1 MELSGNDSFTPQS
14 SSTQLSI
21 EQEFIISKTLLTH
34 ESDMIRVDCK
44 ILFQAME
51 NVMLYASNSN
61 NTVDVNALDS
71 IESFAAKETLEH
83 AIYKLSRAILCE
95 CHNTT
100 DMHARTI
107 VLLEMLGNYRW
118 DAKVVLILTAF
129 AISYGEFRL
138 ILEVYSHNALAA
150 SLAVLK
156 NLCWR
161 NSEALRPQFKAME
174 MLIKEMV
181 ELAKCVVRFEGLPL
195 QLVLHDDHACT
206 LMADAK
212 SKIYLATYWIFR
224 STLTSAS
231 QITDLIAMNQ
241 ENSNTT
247 VNAAWGLSSLA
258 LRLSRLCSSLRMQVD
273 AYQEQIEPKLYEKLT
288 VLLEDHTKV
297 DNQEL
302 LHLFFSL
309 NDDLPLKDSSSREKV
324 GISTLKHK
332 VVMLLVSKPDLLP
345 IEQTLLLLH
354 QTHEHPDNK
363 NIEQDYEI
371 MWVPI
376 SSSETWTL
384 DEHISFDYLSN
395 SLPWLSIMQ
404 PWLLNS
410 SIVKMIRHE
419 WKFGARP
426 LLVVL
431 DPLGSVSNY
440 NAIDMVLI
448 WGPKAFP
455 FSDSREKELWEEE
468 NWNLKLMLDGT
479 DHFLT
484 KMVEGGE
491 NICICGSGNLEW
503 INEFDSRIKKL
514 KNAGLQLQVIYVG
527 SRNSVE
533 NESMRTTLADINKD
547 SSFTPIKVQFFW
559 LRLEKIKDSILRAGH
574 IQTFANYETMLE
586 RVSELLDTDDDNTN
600 WAVFGCGSSNDFVML
615 KGNKIV
621 EFFDRVPD
629 WAKKVA
635 ALGFVGAIR
644 SVDDEVNGAVACDH
658 TTEVPYDEGM
668 VQGTVVCDKCKRV
681 MRRSIVYK
689 CDGSK

>member
-1 MELSGNDSFTPQS
+1 MELSGNDSSQ

-21 EQEFIISKTLLTH
+21 EQEFIINKTLLTH
-34 ESDMIRVDCK
+34 ESDRNRVDCK
-44 ILFQAME
+44 ILLQAME
-51 NVMLYASNSN
+51 NVMLYACNSN
-61 NTVDVNALDS
+61 NTVDVHTIDS
-71 IESFAAKETLEH
+71 IENFATKETLEH
-83 AIYKLSRAILCE
+83 AIYKLSRAILWE
-95 CHNTT
+95 CHNTI

-107 VLLEMLGNYRW
+107 VLLEMVGNYRW

-195 QLVLHDDHACT
+195 QLVLHDDRACT
-206 LMADAK
+206 LMAGAK
-212 SKIYLATYWIFR
+212 NA
-224 STLTSAS
+224 
-231 QITDLIAMNQ
+231 
-241 ENSNTT
+241 NTT

-258 LRLSRLCSSLRMQVD
+258 LRLSRLCSCLRMQVD
-273 AYQEQIEPKLYEKLT
+273 AYQEQTEQELYKKLMI
-288 VLLEDHTKV
+288 LLKDQTKV

-309 NDDLPLKDSSSREKV
+309 NDDLPLKDSSSQEKV

-345 IEQTLLLLH
+345 IEQTLLLLQ

-363 NIEQDYEI
+363 NIEQDYKI

-376 SSSETWTL
+376 SASETWTL
-384 DEHISFDYLSN
+384 EEHVSFDYLSN
-395 SLPWLSIMQ
+395 SLPWLSIRQ

-410 SIVKMIRHE
+410 AVVRMIRQE
-419 WKFGARP
+419 WKFEERP

-431 DPLGSVSNY
+431 EPSGSVSNY

-455 FSDSREKELWEEE
+455 FSDSRAKELWEEE
-468 NWNLKLMLDGT
+468 NWNLKLMLGGT

-484 KMVEGGE
+484 KTVEGGQ
-491 NICICGSGNLEW
+491 NICICGSGNQDW

-514 KNAGLQLQVIYVG
+514 KNAGLQLHMIYVG
-527 SRNSVE
+527 SRNSV
-533 NESMRTTLADINKD
+533 ESMRTTLADINKD

-559 LRLEKIKDSILRAGH
+559 LRH
-574 IQTFANYETMLE
+574 
-586 RVSELLDTDDDNTN
+586 
-600 WAVFGCGSSNDFVML
+600 
-615 KGNKIV
+615 
-621 EFFDRVPD
+621 
-629 WAKKVA
+629 
-635 ALGFVGAIR
+635 
-644 SVDDEVNGAVACDH
+644 
-658 TTEVPYDEGM
+658 
-668 VQGTVVCDKCKRV
+668 
-681 MRRSIVYK
+681 
-689 CDGSK
+689 